1 VVLHVDD
8 RGEVK
13 RVTATAVDP
22 DDGVM
27 GGVQAVAEGGGGE
40 VGVGGDHLGAS
51 REDPRI
57 VGVEQDPDH
66 GGIPSM

>member
-27 GGVQAVAEGGGGE
+27 GGVQAVAEGGVARSE
-40 VGVGGDHLGAS
+40 
-51 REDPRI
+51 
-57 VGVEQDPDH
+57 
-66 GGIPSM
+66 